1 MNEMASLETALD
13 SDSITSVCTSNGSS
27 ASVTGTFEHRC
38 NGTVVAANR
47 MSAPECGSDTM
58 GLSIHK
64 SRTSSSLDDV
74 NESQFYQFL
83 LHISYY

>member
-1 MNEMASLETALD
+1 MNEMTSLETALD
-13 SDSITSVCTSNGSS
+13 SDSIASVRTINGSS
-27 ASVTGTFEHRC
+27 AASATGTYEHRC
-38 NGTVVAANR
+38 NGSVVAANR

-74 NESQFYQFL
+74 DESQFY
-83 LHISYY
+83 